1 LEHVLLGGGAGHSS
15 GHGSGHGAGHSSGH
29 GSGHGVL
36 LADVLLLLLLHVVSA
51 ARHLGVGVAT
61 TTVLLVTVDLVVGA
75 VVLVVATLVVGLV
88 LVVHG
93 GTALGVGAHV
103 GAGAGLLALNGRHQ
117 QAEETGDLVVVL
129 EVNLLDVLSLV
140 ALEIL
145 LILVRLVLEVT
156 LLLHLVVVDVERA
169 AVKLELGVLDLGGSV
184 GGLEAHEGKGHL
196 VVLLTEELE
205 RLDLAVGSK
214 QLLKVLLGGGGLKVL
229 DIEVATLLGV
239 LVLKSL
245 VLELLLA
252 LLLLKGGLN
261 VKTLLTVLICG
272 DGLSSALGSVLA
284 VGDVL
289 A

>member
-1 LEHVLLGGGAGHSS
+1 L
-15 GHGSGHGAGHSSGH
+15 
-29 GSGHGVL
+29 
-36 LADVLLLLLLHVVSA
+36 
-51 ARHLGVGVAT
+51 
-61 TTVLLVTVDLVVGA
+61 
-75 VVLVVATLVVGLV
+75 
-88 LVVHG
+88 HG
-93 GTALGVGAHV
+93 G
-103 GAGAGLLALNGRHQ
+103 HQ
-117 QAEETGDLVVVL
+117 ESQQSGNLVVVL
-129 EVNLLDVLSLV
+129 EVVLGNILGLV
-140 ALEIL
+140 ALPVL
-145 LILVRLVLEVT
+145 LVLVGLVQQVT

-261 VKTLLTVLICG
+261 VKNLLTVLICG